1 MNSYTNSGQ
10 DGDGAGPSSKN
21 ACDLHW
27 LLSHL
32 VDGVPGV
39 RSVVVVAS
47 DGMLLLASDPSHAD
61 VSPDDGRHANR
72 RPSGEL
78 GAIVAGLGALTD
90 GAAELVRGGT
100 VRQTVISMAEGNLFV
115 MSISDG
121 SLLGVLASPESDT
134 GMVGYQMAR
143 FVGRAG
149 HALTPE
155 LRDELRQ
162 LMQGD
167 H

>member
-10 DGDGAGPSSKN
+10 ADGISGRTSRN

-27 LLSHL
+27 LLNNL
-32 VDGVPGV
+32 ADGVPGIL
-39 RSVVVVAS
+39 SVVVVAS
-47 DGMLLLASDPSHAD
+47 DGMALLASDSGQAG
-61 VSPDDGRHANR
+61 VSPDDERHANR
-72 RPSGEL
+72 KLSADL

-90 GAAELVRGGT
+90 GAAELVDGGT
-100 VRQTVISMAEGNLFV
+100 VRQTVITMADGSLFV

-121 SLLGVLASPESDT
+121 SLLGAFASPECDP

-162 LMQGD
+162 RMQG
-167 H
+167 

>member
-10 DGDGAGPSSKN
+10 ADGAAGQASKN

-32 VDGVPGV
+32 ADGVPGIL
-39 RSVVVVAS
+39 SVVVVAS
-47 DGMLLLASDPSHAD
+47 DGMALLASDSGDAD
-61 VSPDDGRHANR
+61 VPPGDERRANR
-72 RPSGEL
+72 KLSTDL

-90 GAAELVRGGT
+90 GAAELVNGGT
-100 VRQTVISMAEGNLFV
+100 VRQTVITMAEGSLFV

-121 SLLGVLASPESDT
+121 SLLGAFASPESDP
-134 GMVGYQMAR
+134 GMIGYQMAR

-162 LMQGD
+162 RMQGD

>member
-1 MNSYTNSGQ
+1 MNSHSGQ
-10 DGDGAGPSSKN
+10 DVDGGGLSSRN
-21 ACDLHW
+21 ACDLRW

-32 VDGVPGV
+32 VEGVPGI

-47 DGMLLLASDPSHAD
+47 DGMMLLASDSDVPDVRPGREPHAD
-61 VSPDDGRHANR
+61 PGL
-72 RPSGEL
+72 SGGL
-78 GAIVAGLGALTD
+78 GSIVAGLGALTD
-90 GAAELVRGGT
+90 GAAELVNGGT
-100 VRQTVISMAEGNLFV
+100 VKQTVITMTEGNVFV

-121 SLLGVLASPESDT
+121 SLLGVYASPDCDP

-155 LRDELRQ
+155 LREELRQ
-162 LMQGD
+162 LMEEQR
-167 H
+167 